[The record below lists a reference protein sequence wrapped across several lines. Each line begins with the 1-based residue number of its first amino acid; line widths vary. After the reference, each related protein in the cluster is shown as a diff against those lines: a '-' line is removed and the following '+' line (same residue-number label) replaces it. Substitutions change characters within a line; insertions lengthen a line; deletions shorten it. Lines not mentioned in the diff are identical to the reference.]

1 MSSKDG
7 PAVKI
12 HPGPDA
18 LSRLYHVVAHN
29 ALMLQDLFKSWDT
42 NNDGRVSK
50 IEFAKGLS
58 SLNWDAPK
66 ETVEALFNHMDK
78 DKSGYLDYKELQKT
92 IEAILCVVA
101 SVVLCGFSLLC

>member
-78 DKSGYLDYKELQKT
+78 DKVGISTTRNCKRPSRPTNQVRPTKSARPT
-92 IEAILCVVA
+92 
-101 SVVLCGFSLLC
+101 